1 VANLIFKFGK
11 LLYKKKGI
19 FIMYFKTFICI
30 IDDEK
35 MDLNFCLK
43 NEYLQAVLTAQEMTV
58 IIPFIQK
65 LMSYEYIDE
74 ILVATGLDFETLV
87 SEYSIPS
94 ETLDRWFLEDFSEY
108 EKRDLV
114 YKLTSGYLEDM
125 RRKTCQMCGAEYFSK
140 EPNSDV
146 CDKCAAEIYKHY
158 IG

>member
-1 VANLIFKFGK
+1 
-11 LLYKKKGI
+11 
-19 FIMYFKTFICI
+19 MYFKTFICI

-74 ILVATGLDFETLV
+74 ILVATGLDFETMTT
-87 SEYSIPS
+87 EYAIPS
-94 ETLDRWFLEDFSEY
+94 AIIENWFLDEFSEY

-114 YKLTSGYLEDM
+114 YKLTSAYLEDL
-125 RRKTCQMCGAEYFSK
+125 RRKTCQVCGAEYFDK
-140 EPNSDV
+140 DQNSDV
-146 CDKCAAEIYKHY
+146 CDKCASEIYRQY
-158 IG
+158 IA